1 MHVLYNCSRSPP
13 KAFIVRPWLRQ
24 VLSWPPKS
32 LSVDRPFV
40 SLEEEEHSFFLPPL
54 GFFRDP
60 KGKEKMFLCRAELL
74 PSAGSSSVFFMC
86 SFLFRRAIVIAWR
99 RWGSF
104 LFPTSPYSWQGLEV
118 DRGLLAFP
126 NWACVLFSFSRR
138 PRRKADKT
146 G

>member
-1 MHVLYNCSRSPP
+1 MRVDVDRPLLSVSLSDSDPAAKYTRRGRLVHVLYNYSRSPP

-24 VLSWPPKS
+24 VLSWPPTS

-40 SLEEEEHSFFLPPL
+40 SLEEEEHSFFLPLL

-74 PSAGSSSVFFMC
+74 PSAGSSSVFFLC

-104 LFPTSPYSWQGLEV
+104 LFPLFPV
-118 DRGLLAFP
+118 LLAG
-126 NWACVLFSFSRR
+126 LSS
-138 PRRKADKT
+138 
-146 G
+146 